1 MCATFRALGDQPTDM
16 TLLHYT
22 PPMQPYL
29 SVLYRDDDIV
39 VLNKPSGLLS
49 VPGKEPHHYDS
60 SYSRLLLVLPTARVV
75 HRLDMATSG
84 ILLFALNKTAQA
96 NIQRQFERRSVHK
109 TYRAQVYGQPP
120 AQAGYI
126 DLPLRCDWPNRPRQM
141 IDLVQGKSAQT
152 AYRLLHTNSLGALL
166 ELTPISG
173 RSHQLRVHMQA
184 LGTPICG
191 DKFYADAAA
200 FAAAPR
206 LLLHAE
212 SLQLSHPSSDR
223 PMVFHCPAEF

>member
-1 MCATFRALGDQPTDM
+1 M

-29 SVLYRDDDIV
+29 ELLYRDDDIV
-39 VLNKPSGLLS
+39 VVNKPSGLLS
-49 VPGKEPHHYDS
+49 VPGKEPQHYDS
-60 SYSRLLLVLPTARVV
+60 AYTRLLTVLPTARVV

-84 ILLFALNKTAQA
+84 ILLFALHKTAQA
-96 NIQRQFERRSVHK
+96 HIQRQFERRSVSK
-109 TYRAQVYGQPP
+109 TYRAQVYGRPP

-126 DLPLRCDWPNRPRQM
+126 DLAMRCDWPNRPRQM
-141 IDLVQGKSAQT
+141 LDLVLGKSAQT
-152 AYRLLHTNSLGALL
+152 AYRVMYFNALGAIL

-191 DKFYADAAA
+191 DKFYAEGPA
-200 FAAAPR
+200 FAAAQR

-212 SLQLSHPSSDR
+212 SLQLQHPSSAA
-223 PMVFHCPAEF
+223 PLSFHCPAEF